1 MLLKSLMLC
10 ESPFTYEVGDT
21 VNTPFGPGLL
31 VGIARPDSREGDQL
45 FVVGFSQEIVDKYDM
60 ERSTCKLTSFQFNGI
75 IKKGNKNETINQP
88 D

>member
-1 MLLKSLMLC
+1 MLLSALLA
-10 ESPFTYEVGDT
+10 ESSSMYEVGDL
-21 VNTPFGPGLL
+21 VKTPFGPGLL
-31 VGIARPDSREGDQL
+31 VGAVEPDRPEGDPH

-60 ERSTCKLTSFQFNGI
+60 ERSTCKLTSFQFSGI